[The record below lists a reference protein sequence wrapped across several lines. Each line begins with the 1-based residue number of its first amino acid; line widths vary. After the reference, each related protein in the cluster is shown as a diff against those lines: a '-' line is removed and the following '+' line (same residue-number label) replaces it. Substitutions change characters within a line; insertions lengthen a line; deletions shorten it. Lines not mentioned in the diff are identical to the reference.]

1 SGAAD
6 QKLDVGP
13 FESETLVLTELDSRG
28 RRRRAEVFGPDHLD
42 AAVLRLYQRYAAL
55 LPDGPSRERAAATAR
70 AVAGS
75 KKLFVG
81 GDKAGASYAREVES
95 IDHRVLGT
103 WSAQGVQVVLQNV
116 RALVDLTSD
125 LHARYDDVLALC
137 PNAYLSRLRVCG
149 SLREGGG
156 AFERP
161 YLGLWV
167 FGADGLIVRWEQFDV
182 GREAE
187 ALARFDEL
195 AGEVAEP
202 AAIAS

>member
-1 SGAAD
+1 
-6 QKLDVGP
+6 
-13 FESETLVLTELDSRG
+13 
-28 RRRRAEVFGPDHLD
+28 
-42 AAVLRLYQRYAAL
+42 VLR
-55 LPDGPSRERAAATAR
+55 
-70 AVAGS
+70 
-75 KKLFVG
+75 
-81 GDKAGASYAREVES
+81 
-95 IDHRVLGT
+95 
-103 WSAQGVQVVLQNV
+103 NV

-182 GREAE
+182 GREVD

-202 AAIAS
+202 ATIPSVSPFGKRKSEERSEHEVEGTAVRIPPNAATWTHDRSLEYTERGDWNALRALAAPVVFED